1 MEIRESDRVTRH
13 KTDELTKRKLST
25 GKSLEEN
32 VPSKANGTF
41 FQVQTVDSPA

>member
-1 MEIRESDRVTRH
+1 MEIRKSDRVTSH
-13 KTDELTKRKLST
+13 KKDWLTKRKLST

-41 FQVQTVDSPA
+41 FQVQTVESPA

>member
-13 KTDELTKRKLST
+13 KADKLTKRKLST
-25 GKSLEEN
+25 GKTFEEN

>member
-1 MEIRESDRVTRH
+1 MEIRKSDRVTSH
-13 KTDELTKRKLST
+13 KKDWLTKRKLST

-41 FQVQTVDSPA
+41 FQAQTVDSPA

>member
-1 MEIRESDRVTRH
+1 MEIRKSDRVTSH
-13 KTDELTKRKLST
+13 KKDWQTKRKLST

>member
-1 MEIRESDRVTRH
+1 MEIRKSDRVTSH
-13 KTDELTKRKLST
+13 KKDWLTKRKPST